1 MSEVAI
7 SKAMKTTA
15 KVETRMPKRCFFIR
29 RTFGM
34 KLFDQTLRLECLWVG
49 RAHDP
54 YAFDLAVKSDQRFIG
69 VSRL

>member
-15 KVETRMPKRCFFIR
+15 KVETLMPKRFFFR